1 MTNCDDLQLMFFE
14 VSVVYL
20 SFRAIRKFYFG
31 YKLECNWMQV
41 EHLLCFVS
49 LLITLSTE
57 GKIERKSERES
68 ESERNS
74 ELRYRCSRIRCSPLW
89 QSPDRI
95 LHLARY
101 IRCSGI
107 SFADEYNVA
116 RTYATARRIAVPS
129 NTCHRI

>member
-57 GKIERKSERES
+57 GKIERKSERERVKVREIVS
-68 ESERNS
+68 LDIGAVAFAVVRCGSRLIESYIWLVIFGARVF
-74 ELRYRCSRIRCSPLW
+74 LSPTSIT
-89 QSPDRI
+89 SPV
-95 LHLARY
+95 LTPPHA
-101 IRCSGI
+101 
-107 SFADEYNVA
+107 E
-116 RTYATARRIAVPS
+116 
-129 NTCHRI
+129 